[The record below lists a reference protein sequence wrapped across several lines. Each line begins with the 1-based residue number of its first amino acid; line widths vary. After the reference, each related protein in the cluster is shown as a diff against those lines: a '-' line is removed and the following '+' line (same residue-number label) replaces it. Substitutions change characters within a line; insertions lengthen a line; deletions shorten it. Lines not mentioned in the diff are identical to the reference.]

1 MSIQRVKAKK
11 MRRTELENYEAIEAC
26 ELREMML
33 ANDDLEN
40 ARNLNDIAPAIRLLY
55 FIHQWR
61 LEQNESGA
69 QDNG

>member
-40 ARNLNDIAPAIRLLY
+40 ARNLNDIASAIRLLY